1 MIRVILFDFD
11 HTLYDRR
18 AVYHNMIGVYREHF
32 GDELPENLSDAEL
45 ADALAD
51 ADLDAIYPDGSW
63 DEILD
68 LSTARGIFRHRPET
82 KP

>member
-45 ADALAD
+45 ADALAEED
-51 ADLDAIYPDGSW
+51 DPYRELNNS
-63 DEILD
+63 
-68 LSTARGIFRHRPET
+68 
-82 KP
+82 